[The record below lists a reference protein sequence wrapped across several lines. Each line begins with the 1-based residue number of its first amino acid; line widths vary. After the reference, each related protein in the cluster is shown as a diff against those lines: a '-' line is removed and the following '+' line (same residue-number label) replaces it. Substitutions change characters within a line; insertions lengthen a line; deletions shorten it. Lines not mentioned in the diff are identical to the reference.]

1 MGYYIS
7 IFLIDLFGTFGS
19 STILISLLIL
29 YLSITFEVDNHKL
42 KRLYDKLI
50 HFKNMIMSIRKN
62 KMKSVD
68 DNAVVLNEVETN
80 SIDEVNIEEENE
92 DKNEILQKN
101 VIEDLDTD
109 DNNIET
115 DELDVKVNVNQKENI
130 LSSSEI
136 EKN

>member
-68 DNAVVLNEVETN
+68 DNAGVLNEVETN

-92 DKNEILQKN
+92 EKNEISQKN
-101 VIEDLDTD
+101 I
-109 DNNIET
+109 I
-115 DELDVKVNVNQKENI
+115 
-130 LSSSEI
+130 
-136 EKN
+136 

>member
-1 MGYYIS
+1 
-7 IFLIDLFGTFGS
+7 
-19 STILISLLIL
+19 
-29 YLSITFEVDNHKL
+29 
-42 KRLYDKLI
+42 
-50 HFKNMIMSIRKN
+50 MSIRKN

-68 DNAVVLNEVETN
+68 DNAGVLNEVETN
-80 SIDEVNIEEENE
+80 SVDEVNIEEENE

-101 VIEDLDTD
+101 IIEDLDTD

-136 EKN
+136 EKKLEELGDYDPTLELSSYQIPKINILKDYQKKKKKNIWNLLKK